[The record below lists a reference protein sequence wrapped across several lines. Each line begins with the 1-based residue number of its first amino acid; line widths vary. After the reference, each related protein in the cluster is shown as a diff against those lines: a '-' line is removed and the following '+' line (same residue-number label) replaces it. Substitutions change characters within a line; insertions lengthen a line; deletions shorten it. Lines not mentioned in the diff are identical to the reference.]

1 MLRIQ
6 AAPLLLSLL
15 VGLTLGLAAWGL
27 VRGQDRK
34 AGVVWPQAS
43 DGLLIGLLALA
54 AFALG
59 AFVTYV
65 LLVVVAQ

>member
-1 MLRIQ
+1 MLWIH

-15 VGLTLGLAAWGL
+15 VGLTLGLAVWGL
-27 VRGQDRK
+27 VRGQDRE
-34 AGVVWPQAS
+34 AGIVWSQTP

-54 AFALG
+54 AFAMG

-65 LLVVVAQ
+65 LLIAAV